1 MLDFCLSIYFLIIIP
16 LLLLRGRTCLPAGR
30 DVQGTDEGALQ
41 KSLFTL
47 TPNPSPATQAR
58 WTRKNMLQILN
69 IAEIIVAILLTI
81 SILLQNKGA
90 GLSST
95 FGGDMNGYYTKRGFE
110 KFLLNFS
117 IVLSVAFLA
126 LAIAN
131 LVVRSQMA

>member
-1 MLDFCLSIYFLIIIP
+1 
-16 LLLLRGRTCLPAGR
+16 
-30 DVQGTDEGALQ
+30 
-41 KSLFTL
+41 
-47 TPNPSPATQAR
+47 
-58 WTRKNMLQILN
+58 MLQILN